1 MYAYLQTFLK
11 KSLLQFHNYLC
22 FFNENKR
29 EILINRTYL
38 LYWRRAYSDG
48 SLGNITL
55 EFPLFCNQELSTD
68 AVDDQMTIRVVAR
81 IRNDIRTEGSSLNNF
96 TVVVRSVGLLSDVTP
111 SLGLIVKGMVSVREN
126 LFLPTMHFWSV
137 DFADKIR
144 TF

>member
-1 MYAYLQTFLK
+1 M
-11 KSLLQFHNYLC
+11 LQFHNYLC
-22 FFNENKR
+22 FFNENKW

-38 LYWRRAYSDG
+38 LYWRRAYSDE

-68 AVDDQMTIRVVAR
+68 SVDDQMTIRVVAR

-96 TVVVRSVGLLSDVTP
+96 TVVVRSVGLLSDVTS

-144 TF
+144 KF